1 MAAIGDSIGHFTLIW
16 LMGHKFVVTAS
27 SHYVFFKGVKCA
39 MLQNGVVSE
48 E

>member
-1 MAAIGDSIGHFTLIW
+1 MAVIADSIGHFTLIW
-16 LMGHKFVVTAS
+16 LMGHKCVVDCKQS
-27 SHYVFFKGVKCA
+27 YVLFKGVKCA

>member
-1 MAAIGDSIGHFTLIW
+1 MAVIADSIGHFTLIW
-16 LMGHKFVVTAS
+16 LMGHKCVVDCKQS
-27 SHYVFFKGVKCA
+27 LCFLQSVKCA